1 MLARSTAQVHCQAG
15 ISGSCC
21 LALCLAILLEAILG
35 SVLMLRGDKDLAQMF
50 RGTRGRRPRRFRV
63 PVVARR
69 TFLTKIAFF
78 PQSRL
83 GPVLGSL
90 ETRDSL

>member
-1 MLARSTAQVHCQAG
+1 MLGFNQDVSGGARLMLARSTAQVHCQAG

-50 RGTRGRRPRRFRV
+50 PRHARPSPTAV
-63 PVVARR
+63 PC
-69 TFLTKIAFF
+69 
-78 PQSRL
+78 SRC
-83 GPVLGSL
+83 GSPHIS
-90 ETRDSL
+90 D